1 MLIPQY
7 NGVCDVTKVFQYYFK
22 TLTNKVA
29 ELIRFKK
36 LPDHID
42 EEFLKESLILEGRV
56 CFTEFNS
63 HIYALTGNVGGEVDC
78 YKVPTYFIIANPVLG
93 SRDVKVRHIDGST
106 SVDGLEGIVVG
117 LTHVDTELSL
127 NTARGL
133 YNLIYNY
140 AGMLADNFVSL
151 NCAQINSRVQVAY
164 VADNQ
169 NLANTAE
176 TVLKDLY
183 NGKPYKVL
191 SQDILNKLTV
201 SPVAASGAN
210 TTIISLIEAHATILA
225 DFWSELGIAYNS
237 NRKRQYV
244 GQAEASM
251 DTGSLNLNI
260 DSIINSIKDGIERV
274 NDLFGTDIEVEIDEN
289 AYENVMNGEAELADT
304 DNTEGIVDKADDEI
318 KDNVEAEGG
327 KDDGFEEDKSKKT
340 DDKED

>member
-1 MLIPQY
+1 MLIPAY

-22 TLTNKVA
+22 TLTNKVS
-29 ELIRFKK
+29 ELIRFGS

-63 HIYALTGNVGGEVDC
+63 HIYALTGNIGGEPDC
-78 YKVPTYFIIANPVLG
+78 YKVPSEFIIANPILG
-93 SRDVKVRHIDGST
+93 SKKVKIRHLDGNR
-106 SVDGLEGIVVG
+106 SVDGLDGIVVG
-117 LTHVDTELSL
+117 LTHVDTELMT
-127 NTARGL
+127 TAAKGL

-164 VADNQ
+164 VADNE

-191 SQDILNKLTV
+191 TQDILNKLTV
-201 SPVAASGAN
+201 SPIAASGAN

-260 DSIINSIKDGIERV
+260 DSIINSIRDGIERV
-274 NDLFGTDIEVEIDEN
+274 NELFGTSITVDIDEN
-289 AYENVMNGEAELADT
+289 AYENVMNGEAEIADT
-304 DNTEGIVDKADDEI
+304 DNVEGIVDKADDEI

-327 KDDGFEEDKSKKT
+327 KDDGFEEDKDKKA
-340 DDKED
+340 DADKD